1 MFSVRPV
8 WIDVSLIWLSLV
20 CLFVCSEGSFFKFGS
35 GIFFFLASAVL
46 LARPPFI
53 ASFFAFA
60 HANCTHPF
68 LCHAHDCST
77 IKGLPPRKCF
87 SLIDSAPARTHTHTH
102 THTQTSYGFAPC
114 MRSQVYNQHS
124 HKQRQPTKPRTK
136 VPQIRTQSTQSTQS
150 TQNFGGGEGKSP
162 KETQEKKVKQHR
174 TTTNRTSQPP
184 SSPSLSH
191 TKKKKTNKTT
201 RTHGCKQ
208 AKRATAL
215 ATNGLWLICCS
226 MQKH

>member
-102 THTQTSYGFAPC
+102 THTDQLWICSLHALTSVQSAQPQTTTANKTK
-114 MRSQVYNQHS
+114 NQSATDPH
-124 HKQRQPTKPRTK
+124 TKHTK
-136 VPQIRTQSTQSTQS
+136 YTKHTKLWG
-150 TQNFGGGEGKSP
+150 GGGEEPKGNTRKESKTAQNNHKSNKP
-162 KETQEKKVKQHR
+162 ATFIAITQPH
-174 TTTNRTSQPP
+174 
-184 SSPSLSH
+184 
-191 TKKKKTNKTT
+191 KKKKTNKTT